1 GSNWLTGDTIRAFF
15 SPAPADSLLAPAESN
30 PKPERIMALGS
41 ARSFYAS
48 VRDSIRSEEPSR
60 NYLLGNRIEVLF
72 EDGEPSEVI
81 ARDAIGIYLEPSTE
95 GEGG

>member
-1 GSNWLTGDTIRAFF
+1 
-15 SPAPADSLLAPAESN
+15 
-30 PKPERIMALGS
+30 MALGS

-48 VRDSIRSEEPSR
+48 VRDTTRSEAPSR
-60 NYLLGNRIEVLF
+60 NYLLGSRIEVLF
-72 EDGEPSEVI
+72 EDGEPAQVI